1 METYEFKAEIK
12 EVLDILIHSL
22 YTQKDIF
29 LRELV
34 SNASDAI
41 DKLKLHA
48 LANSETKF
56 LEVPFEIDIVADSPN
71 KKLIIS
77 DNGIGMTRQDILEN
91 LGTLAHSGTK
101 KFLDAVRS
109 KNAQEIPEL
118 IGQFG
123 VGFYSVFMVADK
135 VEVVSKSA
143 IKNEP
148 AVKWVSIGDASYAI
162 DDAEKDRFGTDVIL
176 HLKKGEEIYLSKNKI
191 EEIVKKYSDFIEF
204 PVYFINEKKEKIK
217 LNSQI
222 ALWRKNKN
230 DIKNEDYNNFYRQHS
245 YDSQDPLTVIHFKAE
260 GLIGFTALL
269 FIPSKKPFNIYMKDY
284 EYGPALYINKILI
297 MNHWQELI
305 PPYLRFLKGVVEA
318 ESLPLNVSREYL
330 QNNSQIITIK
340 NNIVKKVLDHLEH
353 MKNSEREIY
362 IQFYKEFGKILKEG
376 IFYEIDKKEKLTS
389 LILAETTKTKEGE
402 FISLDEY
409 TQRMQI
415 TQQYIYFLPGKDIKA
430 LRNSP
435 YLEIFKEKDI
445 EVLLLTDD
453 FDDLCMAQLQSY
465 KGKTLKSIL
474 SSDISLEKTTDEKE
488 DNKEILDF
496 IKDILKGYV
505 VDVKISKRLI
515 DSVGLIVNKSGLLEE
530 TVGAVDYLPQMNE
543 RILEI
548 NINHPILVKLK
559 VLLKAAD
566 KETLKDYIIMV
577 YNIALMESNYNID
590 NPLEFKKM
598 LVSMIEKALPTHQTT

>member
-12 EVLDILIHSL
+12 EVLSILIHSL

-29 LRELV
+29 LRELI

-56 LEVPFEIDIVADSPN
+56 LESPFEIHILVDSPN
-71 KKLIIS
+71 KTLIIS
-77 DNGIGMTRQDILEN
+77 DNGIGMSKQEMLEN

-101 KFLDAVRS
+101 RFLETI
-109 KNAQEIPEL
+109 KNKKTQEIPEL

-143 IKNEP
+143 VKDEP
-148 AVKWVSIGDASYAI
+148 AVKWVSSGDGSYVI
-162 DDAEKDRFGTDVIL
+162 DEAEKEHFGTDVIV
-176 HLKKGEEIYLSKNKI
+176 HLKKGEEIFLSKNKI

-204 PVYFINEKKEKIK
+204 PIYFINEKKEKVK

-230 DIKNEDYNNFYRQHS
+230 DIKIEDYNNFYKQHS
-245 YDSQDPLTVIHFKAE
+245 YDTQEPLEVIHFKAE
-260 GLIGFTALL
+260 GLIEFTALL
-269 FIPSKKPFNIYMKDY
+269 FIPSKKPFDIYLKDY
-284 EYGPALYINKILI
+284 EYGPALYINKVLI
-297 MNHWQELI
+297 MNHCQELV

-318 ESLPLNVSREYL
+318 DNLPLNVSREFL
-330 QNNSQIITIK
+330 QSNSQIITIK
-340 NNIVKKVLDHLEH
+340 NNIIKKVLDHLEYL
-353 MKNSEREIY
+353 KNSEREKY
-362 IQFYKEFGKILKEG
+362 IQFYKEFGRILKEG
-376 IFYEIDKKEKLTS
+376 IFYEIDKKERLAS
-389 LILAETTKTKEGE
+389 LILAESTKTKEGE

-409 TQRMQI
+409 IQRMQI
-415 TQQYIYFLPGKDIKA
+415 TQQYIYFLPGKDITS
-430 LRNSP
+430 LRSSP

-445 EVLLLTDD
+445 EVLLFTED
-453 FDDLCMAQLQSY
+453 FDDLCMAQLHSY

-474 SSDISLEKTTDEKE
+474 SSDISLEKTADKEE
-488 DNKEILDF
+488 DNKEILEF
-496 IKDILKGYV
+496 IKDILKNKV
-505 VDVKISKRLI
+505 ADVKISNRLK

-530 TVGAVDYLPQMNE
+530 TMGAINFLPQMQE

-548 NINHPILVKLK
+548 NITHPVLVKLK
-559 VLLKAAD
+559 ELLKTTP
-566 KETLKDYIIMV
+566 KETLKDYIFMI

-598 LVSMIEKALPTHQTT
+598 LVRMVEKSLPSHQTT

>member
-191 EEIVKKYSDFIEF
+191 EEIVKKYSTRL
-204 PVYFINEKKEKIK
+204 PLV
-217 LNSQI
+217 LVHLGGRI
-222 ALWRKNKN
+222 AL
-230 DIKNEDYNNFYRQHS
+230 
-245 YDSQDPLTVIHFKAE
+245 
-260 GLIGFTALL
+260 
-269 FIPSKKPFNIYMKDY
+269 
-284 EYGPALYINKILI
+284 
-297 MNHWQELI
+297 
-305 PPYLRFLKGVVEA
+305 
-318 ESLPLNVSREYL
+318 
-330 QNNSQIITIK
+330 
-340 NNIVKKVLDHLEH
+340 
-353 MKNSEREIY
+353 
-362 IQFYKEFGKILKEG
+362 
-376 IFYEIDKKEKLTS
+376 
-389 LILAETTKTKEGE
+389 
-402 FISLDEY
+402 
-409 TQRMQI
+409 
-415 TQQYIYFLPGKDIKA
+415 
-430 LRNSP
+430 
-435 YLEIFKEKDI
+435 
-445 EVLLLTDD
+445 
-453 FDDLCMAQLQSY
+453 
-465 KGKTLKSIL
+465 
-474 SSDISLEKTTDEKE
+474 
-488 DNKEILDF
+488 
-496 IKDILKGYV
+496 
-505 VDVKISKRLI
+505 VKITMCCRYFFVI
-515 DSVGLIVNKSGLLEE
+515 
-530 TVGAVDYLPQMNE
+530 
-543 RILEI
+543 
-548 NINHPILVKLK
+548 
-559 VLLKAAD
+559 
-566 KETLKDYIIMV
+566 
-577 YNIALMESNYNID
+577 
-590 NPLEFKKM
+590 
-598 LVSMIEKALPTHQTT
+598 